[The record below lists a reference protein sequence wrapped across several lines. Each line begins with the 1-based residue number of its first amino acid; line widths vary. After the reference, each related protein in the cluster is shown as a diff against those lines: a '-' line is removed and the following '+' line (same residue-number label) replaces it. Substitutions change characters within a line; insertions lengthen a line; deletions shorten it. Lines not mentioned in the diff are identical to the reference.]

1 MNKPMSKLLKLAIL
15 FALGLACLM
24 SVAIVLQQHQLIQI
38 RQLLMDKGMPIQM
51 DAK

>member
-15 FALGLACLM
+15 FALGLM